1 MENLALTAFIFGIIS
16 ASSLPMGAITSIF
29 WSPSE
34 RVVAVMMAFGA
45 GALLAALTI
54 DLVGNAL
61 SEGHFYPLALGCII
75 GGILFD
81 ILNFTVNS
89 KGGFLRKTATAIN
102 HLKRSKAR
110 QYKYIVDKM
119 SRVHLFNLLPPDEI
133 QNLVPEITNR
143 TYDKGA
149 VILHQGDPGDS
160 LFIIDRGTVEIFCD
174 DIESGR
180 IATLGENDVVGEI
193 ALVTGAPRSAP
204 AIAVTEVRVL
214 IILKESFDRLLS
226 VSPKLNSAVMDL
238 VRSRIGDLRE
248 KKTISYEKAKKWLY
262 TAARNIESKATP
274 PTDMDIREAAS
285 EHGGAPV
292 AIWLGIL
299 LDGIPESLV
308 IGASLIHE
316 SISISLIAGLFLS
329 NYPESLSSSIGMRRH
344 NFPSGKIIWM
354 WTSLMIFT
362 GIGSFFGNI
371 YFEGVPHSLFALT
384 EGIAAGAMLTMI
396 AETMLPEAYFKGGA
410 ISGFSTLLGFLAA
423 IFFKTLE

>member
-1 MENLALTAFIFGIIS
+1 MEHLALTAFFFGILS

-29 WSPSE
+29 WSPRE

-61 SEGHFYPLALGCII
+61 SEGHFYSLAAGCII

-81 ILNFTVNS
+81 ILNFTINS
-89 KGGFLRKTATAIN
+89 KGGFLRKTATTIN
-102 HLKRSKAR
+102 HLKQRKVKHYR
-110 QYKYIVDKM
+110 YLVDKM
-119 SRVHLFNLLPPDEI
+119 SRVHLFNLLPPEEI
-133 QNLVPEITNR
+133 QDLVPEITTR
-143 TYDKGA
+143 TYKKGA
-149 VILHQGDPGDS
+149 VILHQGDIGDS
-160 LFIIDRGTVEIFCD
+160 LFIIDRGTVEIY
-174 DIESGR
+174 GR
-180 IATLGENDVVGEI
+180 ETEINKIASLGENDVVGEI
-193 ALVTGAPRSAP
+193 ALVTGEPRTAT
-204 AIAVTEVRVL
+204 AIAATEVRVL

-226 VSPKLNSAVMDL
+226 VSPKLDNAVMKL

-248 KKTISYEKAKKWLY
+248 KQAISRDQAKKWLHK
-262 TAARNIESKATP
+262 AAQNIDSKAAP

-316 SISISLIAGLFLS
+316 SVSISLLAGLFLS
-329 NYPESLSSSIGMRRH
+329 NFPEALSSSIGMRRH
-344 NFPSGKIIWM
+344 NFPTGKIIWM

-362 GIGSFFGNI
+362 GIGAFFGNI
-371 YFEGVPHSLFALT
+371 YFDGVPDFLFALT
-384 EGIAAGAMLTMI
+384 EGVAAGAMLTMI

-423 IFFKTLE
+423 IFFKTFE